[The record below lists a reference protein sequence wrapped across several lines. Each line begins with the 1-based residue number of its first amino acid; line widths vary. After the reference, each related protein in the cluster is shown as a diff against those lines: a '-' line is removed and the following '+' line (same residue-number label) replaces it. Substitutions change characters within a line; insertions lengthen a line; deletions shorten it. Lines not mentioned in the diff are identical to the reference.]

1 MAKKDDYLLI
11 KELIKLRKKEVVEG
25 LSYEGERR
33 LSTVI
38 NEIEQVYAKKEP
50 INADAQQMDLEMAI
64 IAVRNPEFE
73 MLIEKQTIFHKLFKK
88 EPKIIYEL
96 IINEDDD
103 NLQYEKYT
111 YRFMLSFRDFM
122 KEMGFGNEWTKM
134 LPSAFDMPEGMD
146 FFFTKEEMEW
156 IKQLPDPKSCL
167 QMINRVENIEDKA
180 LMNRQAM
187 ADLVKWIKKRWEE
200 GYSIYI
206 DFTELQFIRLW

>member
-1 MAKKDDYLLI
+1 MAKKDDHVLI
-11 KELIKLRKKEVVEG
+11 KELIELRKNEVLEG
-25 LSYEGERR
+25 LSYEEESK
-33 LSTVI
+33 LSTVVK
-38 NEIEQVYAKKEP
+38 EIEQEYAKKEP
-50 INADAQQMDLEMAI
+50 INADAQQMDLEMTI

-73 MLIEKQTIFHKLFKK
+73 TFFQHLSIFQKLFKK
-88 EPKIIYEL
+88 EPKVFYEL
-96 IINEDDD
+96 IQDD
-103 NLQYEKYT
+103 NNLHYEQYT

-122 KEMGFGNEWTKM
+122 KEMGFGNEWSEM

-180 LMNRQAM
+180 LMHSQEM
-187 ADLVKWIKKRWEE
+187 TDLMKWIKKHWKE

-206 DFTELQFIRLW
+206 DFTELQFISLW

>member
-1 MAKKDDYLLI
+1 MAKKDDYVLI
-11 KELIKLRKKEVVEG
+11 KELIELREKEVVEG

-73 MLIEKQTIFHKLFKK
+73 MLIEKQTIFHKLLKK
-88 EPKIIYEL
+88 EPKVIYEL

-111 YRFMLSFRDFM
+111 YRFMLSFRDFI
-122 KEMGFGNEWTKM
+122 KEMGFGNEWSKM

-146 FFFTKEEMEW
+146 FSSQKKKW
-156 IKQLPDPKSCL
+156 NGLSSCPI
-167 QMINRVENIEDKA
+167 QNRVYK
-180 LMNRQAM
+180 
-187 ADLVKWIKKRWEE
+187 
-200 GYSIYI
+200 
-206 DFTELQFIRLW
+206 